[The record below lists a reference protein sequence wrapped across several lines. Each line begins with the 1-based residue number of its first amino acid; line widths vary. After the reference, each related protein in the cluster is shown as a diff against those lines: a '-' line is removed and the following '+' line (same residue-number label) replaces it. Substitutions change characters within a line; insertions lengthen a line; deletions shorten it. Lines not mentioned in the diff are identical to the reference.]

1 MRVRRTGTP
10 IERLLSRIEIGD
22 EHNGERCWLWTGPV
36 TREGYAKISVG
47 GKMRLAHR
55 IAYEAIVGPIPKG
68 MVCDHLCC
76 VRRCVNPRHVEPVS
90 AAENVHRGRSFAA
103 QLARKTRCKRGHP
116 LEGPNLLPSGLRQ
129 RKRRCRT
136 CTQMWAKAQRKR
148 RRV

>member
-55 IAYEAIVGPIPKG
+55 IAYEALVGPIPKG
-68 MVCDHLCC
+68 MVCDHLCS

-90 AAENVHRGRSFAA
+90 PAENVHRGRSFAA
-103 QLARKTRCKRGHP
+103 RLARKVFCVRGH
-116 LEGPNLLPSGLRQ
+116 LLDGPNLLPSGLREL
-129 RKRRCRT
+129 RRRCRT
-136 CTQMWAKAQRKR
+136 CTRIMESARRKR
-148 RRV
+148 RRT